1 MIDIGRERL
10 LTLQQA
16 AKLIPGRP
24 GKSIHFSSIYRWAG
38 TGISGV
44 VLETVQVGG
53 KKMTSVEALQRFIEA
68 STAATPC
75 PAGDRQGRPEPLLRS
90 RRKGTDDRVTQAL
103 IKAGIISP
111 EG

>member
-16 AKLIPGRP
+16 AKLIPGRT
-24 GKSIHFSSIYRWAG
+24 GKALHISSIYRWAG
-38 TGISGV
+38 AGISGL

-68 STAATPC
+68 LTAAPPR

-90 RRKGTDDRVTQAL
+90 RREGSDDRVTRAL